1 MPRRPRF
8 HVDHVPLHI
17 VQRGHNRERC
27 FFADADYRH
36 YLKWL
41 REALTGAECTLHAY
55 VLMTNHVHLL
65 LTPRSAEAVPKA
77 LISLGRRYVQ
87 YVNRT
92 YERTGTL
99 WDGRY
104 KSSLIQSN
112 RYLLACQR
120 YIELNPVR
128 AAIVRDPAN
137 YPWSSYRMHA
147 FGQPDELVS
156 PHPLYWA
163 LGRDGPERQAAY
175 RRLFDTGTDTP
186 AIDDIRLAAR
196 QSQPVGDR
204 LFHTAVENA
213 VGVRREA
220 RPQGRPSNEA
230 ASFGRRCKT

>member
-1 MPRRPRF
+1 MPRRSRY

-27 FFADADYRH
+27 FFSEADYTR
-36 YLKWL
+36 YLRWL
-41 REALTGAECTLHAY
+41 REALTEAECTLHAY

-65 LTPRSAEAVPKA
+65 LTPRSAAAVPGA

-87 YVNRT
+87 HVNRA
-92 YERTGTL
+92 YGRTGTL

-128 AAIVRDPAN
+128 GGIVRDPAD
-137 YPWSSYRMHA
+137 YPWSSYRTHA
-147 FGQPDELVS
+147 FGQQDELVT

-163 LGRDGPERQAAY
+163 LGRDGPERQIAY
-175 RRLFDTGTDTP
+175 RKLFGEP
-186 AIDDIRLAAR
+186 PEPSAMDDIRLAAK

-204 LFHTAVENA
+204 SFHAAAEDA
-213 VGVRREA
+213 IGARREA
-220 RPQGRPSNEA
+220 RPQGRPSKDE
-230 ASFGRRCKT
+230 S

>member
-17 VQRGHNRERC
+17 VQRGHNRARC
-27 FFADADYRH
+27 FFAEADCRH
-36 YLKWL
+36 YLQWL
-41 REALTGAECTLHAY
+41 REALTEAECTLHAY

-65 LTPRSAEAVPKA
+65 LTPRSAEAVPRA

-87 YVNRT
+87 HVNRT

-112 RYLLACQR
+112 RYLLACLR

-128 AAIVRDPAN
+128 AAIVRDPAD
-137 YPWSSYRMHA
+137 YPWSSYRTHA

-175 RRLFDTGTDTP
+175 RKLFDSGTDAS

-196 QSQPVGDR
+196 RSRPVGDR
-204 LFHTAVENA
+204 LFRAAVENA
-213 VGVRREA
+213 VGARCEA
-220 RPQGRPSNEA
+220 GPQGGPGHEA
-230 ASFGRRCKT
+230 GFTGPRCKT

>member
-1 MPRRPRF
+1 MPRPPRY

-27 FFADADYRH
+27 FFEEADYRC
-36 YLKWL
+36 YRRWL
-41 REALTGAECTLHAY
+41 LDALTEAECTLHAY

-65 LTPRSAEAVPKA
+65 LTPRRAVEVPNA

-87 YVNRT
+87 HVNRK

-128 AAIVRDPAN
+128 AAIVRDPAD

-147 FGQPDELVS
+147 FGQQDEIVT

-175 RRLFDTGTDTP
+175 RKLFGEPSDP
-186 AIDDIRLAAR
+186 SHLDDIQLAVK

-204 LFHTAVENA
+204 QFLAAIEDA
-213 VGVRREA
+213 VGARREA
-220 RPQGRPSNEA
+220 RPQGRQPRDKPA
-230 ASFGRRCKT
+230 